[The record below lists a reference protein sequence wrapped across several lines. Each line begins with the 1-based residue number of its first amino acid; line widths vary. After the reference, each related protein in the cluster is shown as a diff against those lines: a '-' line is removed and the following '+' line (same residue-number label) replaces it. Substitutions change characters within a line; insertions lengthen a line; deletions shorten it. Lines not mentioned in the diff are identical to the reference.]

1 MTADTLTIIYDG
13 ECPFCSSYVR
23 MARLREAVGTVELV
37 DARSE
42 DSRVAEAQ
50 GAGLDL
56 DDGMVVIWRGERH
69 SGAEAVHL
77 IAALSGE
84 GGLGNRLQRR
94 LFRSPRVA
102 AGLYPWLV
110 RGRRLWLR
118 LAGRR
123 PIGAAKN
130 HEGGGIGRAD
140 GP

>member
-23 MARLREAVGTVELV
+23 MARLREAVGRVDLV

-42 DSRVAEAQ
+42 DPRVAEAQ

-56 DDGMVVIWRGERH
+56 DDGMVVVWRGERH
-69 SGAEAVHL
+69 HGAEAMHL
-77 IAALSGE
+77 IAVLSGA

-94 LFRSPRVA
+94 LFRSPRLA
-102 AGLYPWLV
+102 AALYPPLV

-123 PIGAAKN
+123 PIGAGKN
-130 HEGGGIGRAD
+130 RERGGIGRAD